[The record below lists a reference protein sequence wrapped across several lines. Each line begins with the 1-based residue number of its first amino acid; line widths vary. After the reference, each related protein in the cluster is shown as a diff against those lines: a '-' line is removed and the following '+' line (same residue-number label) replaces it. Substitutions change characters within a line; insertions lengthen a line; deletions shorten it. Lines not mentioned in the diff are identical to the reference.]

1 MLLVNPSG
9 LPGINPTLT
18 LDSASVATGQAFLQG
33 ELEKLNP
40 TINEP
45 LMSVTWPRDIVVK
58 TGGGYVD
65 FTSNF
70 FVDYATAG
78 ANQYG
83 LIAGETNNLP
93 LIQGNV
99 SKDVFPVFTF
109 GYIVKVPFL
118 DQARM
123 TQVGRSLEDIL
134 TNGLRKNYDK
144 TLDQNVYL
152 GFPNVGT
159 YGIVNNPNVTQ
170 TVAPLNSGGTSRKWR
185 DKTPT
190 EILDDVN
197 SLINLTWAQSEYD
210 ITGMANHILIP
221 PDDFNYI
228 NGTLVSN
235 AGNMSIL
242 AFLQQ
247 FNTAKAQGR
256 DLVIAPARQCIG
268 AGDPIL
274 SGETGSGRMVAYVNA
289 EDRLCFDETVP
300 LTRVITQPSAEQ
312 VAYLSTYVA
321 KVGVVKFLYFQCAA
335 YMDGIS

>member
-9 LPGINPTLT
+9 LPGINPAMT
-18 LDSASVATGQAFLQG
+18 LDSGSVATGQAFLQG

-40 TINEP
+40 VINEP

-70 FVDYATAG
+70 FVDYGTAG

-123 TQVGRSLEDIL
+123 TQVGRSLENIL

-159 YGIVNNPNVTQ
+159 FGIVNNPGVTQ
-170 TVAPLNSGGTSRKWR
+170 TVAPLNSGATSRKWR

-210 ITGMANHILIP
+210 LTGMANHILIP

-256 DLVIAPARQCIG
+256 DLVIAPCRQCID
-268 AGDPIL
+268 AGDAVA
-274 SGETGSGRMVAYVNA
+274 SGEATSGRMVAYVNA

-300 LTRVITQPSAEQ
+300 LTRIITQPSAEQ